1 MDPTL
6 YIPFLSRRYNSLI
19 VLLANEQL
27 EGGEGV
33 GWPKIL
39 LKQIVNAM
47 MLVLL
52 LALGVSFGIKS
63 FIEGGVVTAVVILN
77 IVVGFFQEYSAEKT
91 MESLRGLSSP
101 SANVIRHG
109 NAKQIPSPELVP
121 GDVVEV
127 WIPLRPLSPSKK
139 VPLQYEDVTPSFFCS
154 SRGYR

>member
-1 MDPTL
+1 
-6 YIPFLSRRYNSLI
+6 
-19 VLLANEQL
+19 VAHEQL

-47 MLVLL
+47 MLVLF
-52 LALGVSFGIKS
+52 LAMGVSFGIKS

-121 GDVVEV
+121 GDVIEV
-127 WIPLRPLSPSKK
+127 PIPLSLSLSPFLQFVLRQVPAFCLASFGLLDSTDFSSKWETLS
-139 VPLQYEDVTPSFFCS
+139 PQTCAS
-154 SRGYR
+154 SKP

>member
-1 MDPTL
+1 
-6 YIPFLSRRYNSLI
+6 
-19 VLLANEQL
+19 L
-27 EGGEGV
+27 EGGGGV
-33 GWPKIL
+33 KWPKIL

-77 IVVGFFQEYSAEKT
+77 VVVGFFQEYSAEKT

-101 SANVIRHG
+101 SANVIRQG

-121 GDVVEV
+121 GDLIEV
-127 WIPLRPLSPSKK
+127 YLPLSVNPVTFTFPIIHRHDS
-139 VPLQYEDVTPSFFCS
+139 PLSFTCLCIC
-154 SRGYR
+154 

>member
-1 MDPTL
+1 
-6 YIPFLSRRYNSLI
+6 LI
-19 VLLANEQL
+19 
-27 EGGEGV
+27 GGAGV

-47 MLVLL
+47 MLVLF

-63 FIEGGVVTAVVILN
+63 FIEGGVVTAVVVLN

-101 SANVIRHG
+101 SANVIRQG

-127 WIPLRPLSPSKK
+127 FPFYPDASLFPYCTCLGTVLMNS
-139 VPLQYEDVTPSFFCS
+139 
-154 SRGYR
+154 